1 MGAITSEA
9 EGQGCEAGLSPEARR
24 SQRRALAW
32 VIAWAVAFLGAT
44 LLLNADLGLP
54 AAANWSLAVVPS
66 LLGVAMLGAYFL
78 FLRASDELQ
87 RRIQMEALALGFGVG
102 VVAMNGYRLL
112 ERAGAP
118 AIDVNDIG
126 VVMMLA
132 FAVGVFLG
140 QRRYS

>member
-1 MGAITSEA
+1 MNAVTAEA
-9 EGQGCEAGLSPEARR
+9 EGRSCEAGLSPEARR
-24 SQRRALAW
+24 SQRRALGW
-32 VIAWAVAFLGAT
+32 VVAWAVAFLGAT
-44 LLLNADLGLP
+44 FLLTADLGLP
-54 AAANWSLAVVPS
+54 AAVTWSLALVPS
-66 LLGVAMLGAYFL
+66 LLGVAMFVAYFL

-87 RRIQMEALALGFGVG
+87 RKIQMEALALGFGTG

-132 FAVGVFLG
+132 FAVGIFLG